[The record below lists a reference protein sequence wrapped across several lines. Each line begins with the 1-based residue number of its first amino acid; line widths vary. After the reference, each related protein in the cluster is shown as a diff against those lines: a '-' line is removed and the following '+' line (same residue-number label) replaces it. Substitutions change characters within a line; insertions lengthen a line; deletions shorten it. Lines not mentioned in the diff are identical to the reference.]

1 MNSSLNEILR
11 LTLVI
16 SRREAAPRSLMELA
30 EQAFAGGV
38 TAIQLREK
46 GRPDRE
52 IYEEALPLRDFC
64 RARKRALIINDR
76 LDLALAVEAD
86 GLHLGQSDL
95 PVGVAAR
102 LLPAGKI
109 LGLSVGTVGEA
120 RAALAEGAGYLGV
133 GALFPTGSKDDALL
147 IEPGE
152 VRKIVALGASTVGI
166 GGLTTANAARA
177 WSFGLS
183 GLAVISALA
192 GAEDPA
198 AAARSLLAG
207 ADT

>member
-1 MNSSLNEILR
+1 MKDSLNEILK

-16 SRREAAPRSLMELA
+16 SRREAAPRRLTELA
-30 EQAFAGGV
+30 DLAFAGGV

-46 GRPDRE
+46 DRPDRE
-52 IYEEALPLRDFC
+52 IYEEALALQGFC

-76 LDLALAVEAD
+76 LDLALAVDAD
-86 GLHLGQSDL
+86 GLHLGQNDL

-109 LGLSVGTVGEA
+109 LGLSVGTVGQA
-120 RAALAEGAGYLGV
+120 RAALAEGARYLGI
-133 GALFPTGSKDDALL
+133 GALFPTGSKGDARL

-152 VRKIVALGASTVGI
+152 VEKIVALGAPTVGI
-166 GGLTTANAARA
+166 GGLTTANAAQA
-177 WSFGLS
+177 WRFGLS

-192 GAEDPA
+192 GAKDPA
-198 AAARSLLAG
+198 EVARSILAG
-207 ADT
+207 ANF